1 MDLSSN
7 GLGLREKSSSTPHVT
22 PCLSILFLDD
32 EQTEYA
38 MSEILRFITG
48 LRVRLILSSEESK
61 SLEEL
66 LFENRY
72 PCTMTTIAACEL
84 TKIIKNI
91 RSFDDALTETDL
103 NSSSIHHLCN
113 MWYLQHPSICSLF
126 SGCERF

>member
-1 MDLSSN
+1 
-7 GLGLREKSSSTPHVT
+7 
-22 PCLSILFLDD
+22 
-32 EQTEYA
+32 

-72 PCTMTTIAACEL
+72 QTSSTVTIVITYEL
-84 TKIIKNI
+84 TMSTRNI
-91 RSFDDALTETDL
+91 RISHATLIETDL
-103 NSSSIHHLCN
+103 NSSLIYHFCN
-113 MWYLQHPSICSLF
+113 VCYLQHPSIRSLF